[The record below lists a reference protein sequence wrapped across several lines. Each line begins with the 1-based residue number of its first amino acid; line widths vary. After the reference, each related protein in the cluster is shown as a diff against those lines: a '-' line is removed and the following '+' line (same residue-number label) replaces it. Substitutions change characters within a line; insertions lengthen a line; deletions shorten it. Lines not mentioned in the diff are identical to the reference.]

1 MNFAVA
7 EAHRSDGKP
16 FIVRIDEK
24 LISFVLSLLIVTRS
38 FAIRQSKTTEWQRIG
53 D

>member
-7 EAHRSDGKP
+7 EAHRGNGKP

-24 LISFVLSLLIVTRS
+24 LISFVELES
-38 FAIRQSKTTEWQRIG
+38 AIRTRGEFR
-53 D
+53 

>member
-7 EAHRSDGKP
+7 EAHRGNGKP

-24 LISFVLSLLIVTRS
+24 LISLVDL
-38 FAIRQSKTTEWQRIG
+38 
-53 D
+53 

>member
-1 MNFAVA
+1 MECKRFTRPAKMNFADA

-24 LISFVLSLLIVTRS
+24 LISFVELES
-38 FAIRQSKTTEWQRIG
+38 AIRIRGEFR
-53 D
+53 